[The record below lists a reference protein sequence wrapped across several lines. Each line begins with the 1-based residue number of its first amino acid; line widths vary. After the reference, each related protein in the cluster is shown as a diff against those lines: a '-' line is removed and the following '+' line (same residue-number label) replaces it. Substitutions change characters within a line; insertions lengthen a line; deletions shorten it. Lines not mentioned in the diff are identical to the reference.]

1 MPCTGVRATRALGN
15 FDIPAPTPPMGRA
28 KKILRTD
35 SWTRKPKNW
44 EGSLMPMVGC
54 GAQADMVPGF
64 SHPGGHGVRE
74 GIVYR
79 RLGKKWRW

>member
-35 SWTRKPKNW
+35 SWTRKPKNR

-64 SHPGGHGVRE
+64 SRPGDHDLRE
-74 GIVYR
+74 GMV
-79 RLGKKWRW
+79 